1 MKEPSIWQHLIGQYR
16 KRHAL
21 TQAEFA
27 ERFAVSQQTV
37 SRWEAGIQSPGPNVQ
52 TELRSVVGLTG
63 LSNAAAWEA
72 RVRDSYG
79 VEALFDTDW
88 RILAASRAMLEL
100 GNVKLE
106 DVAGK
111 TFDHLALFG
120 EPSMPLAKVALFDG
134 AMRVLKVHV
143 EFDAGVAQLLYDI
156 DLWPIL
162 SSDDRLLV
170 HAAAYAAGRRDSDGE
185 ARSVRLISA
194 EQVLLDGRT
203 VIFDEKALAL

>member
-27 ERFAVSQQTV
+27 ERFSVSQQTV
-37 SRWEAGIQSPGPNVQ
+37 SRWEAGIQSPGPSVQ
-52 TELRSVVGLTG
+52 AELRSVVGLTG

-79 VEALFDTDW
+79 IEALFDTDW
-88 RILAASRAMLEL
+88 RILAVSRSMLEL
-100 GNVKLE
+100 GDAKLE
-106 DVAGK
+106 DATGK
-111 TFDHLALFG
+111 TLDQLALFR
-120 EPSMPLAKVALFDG
+120 EPATLLAKVALFDG

-143 EFDAGVAQLLYDI
+143 EFDTGAAQLLHDI

-162 SSDDRLLV
+162 TSDDRLLV
-170 HAAAYAAGRRDSDGE
+170 HAAAYPAGRRAAEGG
-185 ARSVRLISA
+185 ARGVRLIRA
-194 EQVLLDGRT
+194 ERVLLDGRT
-203 VIFDEKALAL
+203 VLFNEKALAL